1 MTKKSAKYDSFNPE
15 NISGEDLDTAYI
27 VLPVNQTKLPTRE
40 IEYIQEE
47 AEGLAR
53 AIYLDVI
60 KTEVVKYQRINSS
73 LFIGKGKV
81 EEIGAEIETLKP
93 TIVIVN
99 HALSPVQQR
108 NLEKAWN
115 TKVIDRTGLILEIF
129 GERARTKEGT
139 LQVELAALDYQ
150 RSRLVRSW
158 THLERQ
164 RGGAGFMGGPG
175 ERQIELDRRIISQ
188 RITKIKKELDDVRRT
203 RDLGRKSRE
212 RVPFPIISLVGYTNA
227 GKSTLFNS
235 LTNAK
240 VFAEDLPFA
249 TLDPTMRSLIL
260 PNKQKT
266 ILADTVGFISDL
278 PTHLVA
284 AFRATLEQI
293 IFADVILHVID
304 VSREDYHEQR
314 QDVIEILKELNVD
327 YENDER
333 IIEVYN
339 KIDLLDSSEQSELK
353 RFCKFGNFN
362 ACVMSA
368 ITGQGKDS
376 LLKEIVDI
384 TSRQREET
392 WFELRHEDGKAL
404 AWLYENAE
412 VQKTET
418 NQDHIRAYVQID
430 EAGKNQFTS
439 YYGYWAENK
448 PDKKEAF

>member
-1 MTKKSAKYDSFNPE
+1 MTKKSAKYASFNPE
-15 NISGEDLDTAYI
+15 KVADADLETAYI
-27 VLPVNQTKLPTRE
+27 VLPFNQAKQPSRE

-60 KTEVVKYQRINSS
+60 KSEVVKYQRVNSS

-81 EEIGAEIETLKP
+81 EEIAAEIEELKP

-99 HALSPVQQR
+99 HSLSPVQQR

-139 LQVELAALDYQ
+139 LQVELAALEYQ

-188 RITKIKKELDDVRRT
+188 RITKIKKELENVRRT

-212 RVPFPIISLVGYTNA
+212 RVPFPIVSLVGYTNA
-227 GKSTLFNS
+227 GKSTLFNN
-235 LTNAK
+235 LTDAK

-249 TLDPTMRSLIL
+249 TLDPTMRSLVL
-260 PNKQKT
+260 PNKQET

-293 IFADVILHVID
+293 VFADVILHVID
-304 VSREDYHEQR
+304 VSREDFREQR
-314 QDVIEILKELNVD
+314 DDVIEILRELNVD
-327 YENDER
+327 YDNDPR
-333 IIEVYN
+333 IIEIYN
-339 KIDLLDSSEQSELK
+339 KVDLLPKTDQAELK
-353 RFCKFGNFN
+353 RYCKFGGFN
-362 ACVMSA
+362 ACAVSA
-368 ITGQGKDS
+368 LTGQGKET
-376 LLKEIVDI
+376 LLKEIVEI
-384 TSRQREET
+384 TARHREDT

-412 VQKTET
+412 VHKTET
-418 NQDHIRAYVQID
+418 FKNCIRAYVQID
-430 EAGKNQFTS
+430 EPSKNQFTS

-448 PDKKEAF
+448 PVKAEQF